1 MKKEVP
7 PSLKLLDH
15 AQELENSFKSM
26 EGNSS
31 QKKNVYQIHFCM
43 CILLKASVS
52 GEFDSREDSQ
62 PEKGDHT
69 TSEKKIKYN

>member
-1 MKKEVP
+1 
-7 PSLKLLDH
+7 
-15 AQELENSFKSM
+15 M

-69 TSEKKIKYN
+69 TSEKKIKYNRK